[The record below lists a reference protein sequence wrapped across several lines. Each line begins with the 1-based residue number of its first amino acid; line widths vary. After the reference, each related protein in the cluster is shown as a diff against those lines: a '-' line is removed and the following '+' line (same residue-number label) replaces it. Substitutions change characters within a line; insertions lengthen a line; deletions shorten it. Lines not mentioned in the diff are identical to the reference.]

1 MGGRDS
7 YGPAVI
13 GVVLFSEINTIRVM
27 NRELTTLGQINTDV
41 V

>member
-1 MGGRDS
+1 MGGRDC